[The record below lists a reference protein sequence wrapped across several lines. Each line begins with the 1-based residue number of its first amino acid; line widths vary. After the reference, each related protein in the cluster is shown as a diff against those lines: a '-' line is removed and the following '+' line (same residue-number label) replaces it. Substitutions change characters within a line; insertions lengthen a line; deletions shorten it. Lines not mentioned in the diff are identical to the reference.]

1 MLVLLWILLLNSF
14 SVVDLLMGVV
24 LGVLISH
31 LTSQFWPERPPIKS
45 LGKAFSYLGLVA
57 WDVVVANIRVL
68 RASSCSGAD
77 SLDVRWVV
85 LPLELRSPE
94 AISVLA
100 GTITMTPGTVSCDL
114 SADGRSLLVHCL
126 DATPGRGPRH
136 EGPLRGP
143 PQGDLPVIA
152 WRYRLL
158 RALARRAAQPVA
170 PAARGRSLMDRVLAV
185 DTMVI
190 NIIALIILFGIQQRT
205 RSSSRPRC
213 CSRCSASSPQS
224 PTAAS
229 MRGDVIE

>member
-1 MLVLLWILLLNSF
+1 MAGRPPTNDTRSRLERWLPHPWLTLVLVLLWILLLNSF
-14 SVVDLLMGVV
+14 SVGGLLMGVV

-57 WDVVVANIRVL
+57 WDVVVANMQVTRIILFR
-68 RASSCSGAD
+68 RAD

-126 DATPGRGPRH
+126 DAPDAEEAVRAMK
-136 EGPLRGP
+136 
-143 PQGDLPVIA
+143 D
-152 WRYRLL
+152 RYEARLKEIF
-158 RALARRAAQPVA
+158 A
-170 PAARGRSLMDRVLAV
+170 
-185 DTMVI
+185 
-190 NIIALIILFGIQQRT
+190 
-205 RSSSRPRC
+205 
-213 CSRCSASSPQS
+213 
-224 PTAAS
+224 
-229 MRGDVIE
+229 

>member
-1 MLVLLWILLLNSF
+1 MAGRQPTNDTRSRFERWLPHPWLTLVLVLLWILLLNSF
-14 SVVDLLMGVV
+14 SVGGLLMGVV

-57 WDVVVANIRVL
+57 WDVVVANMQVTRIILFR
-68 RASSCSGAD
+68 RAD

-126 DATPGRGPRH
+126 DAPDAEDAVRAMK
-136 EGPLRGP
+136 
-143 PQGDLPVIA
+143 D
-152 WRYRLL
+152 RYEARLKEIF
-158 RALARRAAQPVA
+158 P
-170 PAARGRSLMDRVLAV
+170 
-185 DTMVI
+185 
-190 NIIALIILFGIQQRT
+190 
-205 RSSSRPRC
+205 
-213 CSRCSASSPQS
+213 
-224 PTAAS
+224 
-229 MRGDVIE
+229 

>member
-1 MLVLLWILLLNSF
+1 MAGRAPTDDTRSRLERWLPHPWLTLVLVLLWILLLNSF
-14 SVVDLLMGVV
+14 SVGGLLMGVV

-57 WDVVVANIRVL
+57 WDVVVANMQVTRIILFR
-68 RASSCSGAD
+68 RAD

-126 DATPGRGPRH
+126 DAPDAEDAVRAMK
-136 EGPLRGP
+136 
-143 PQGDLPVIA
+143 D
-152 WRYRLL
+152 RYEARLKEIF
-158 RALARRAAQPVA
+158 P
-170 PAARGRSLMDRVLAV
+170 
-185 DTMVI
+185 
-190 NIIALIILFGIQQRT
+190 
-205 RSSSRPRC
+205 
-213 CSRCSASSPQS
+213 
-224 PTAAS
+224 
-229 MRGDVIE
+229 